1 MSKNIINIIKRNFE
15 KLSVYCELELC
26 VCKRTTFDFDPRQ
39 SNLLISSSFPQ
50 LPHQNLVM
58 RSTHLVG
65 GDLASAS
72 AMGGHPDRVYRA
84 LAVASLYIL
93 IRRWRAGGVG
103 LSERPA
109 PAEIAAAAALCTSV
123 AWLYVLPALGLCRS
137 THRRRHQ
144 D

>member
-1 MSKNIINIIKRNFE
+1 
-15 KLSVYCELELC
+15 
-26 VCKRTTFDFDPRQ
+26 
-39 SNLLISSSFPQ
+39 
-50 LPHQNLVM
+50 M

-72 AMGGHPDRVYRA
+72 APSALGDHSDRVFRA

-123 AWLYVLPALGLCRS
+123 AWLYVLPALGLRRS